1 MSVFGDGGAA
11 RGTDRGGP
19 DTVQP
24 QGLVHLVTVD
34 TGDCRYLDISRY
46 LHNLE
51 SHLGEHQLLGELVSE
66 AGLVPALVTRQVVPH
81 SLALGPVRH
90 LPV

>member
-19 DTVQP
+19 DTVQA

-34 TGDCRYLDISRY
+34 TGNCRY

-51 SHLGEHQLLGELVSE
+51 SHLGEHQLLGELVPE